1 MIPCIESVTA
11 ERILDLICDPVSVKR
26 MRDAVSGED
35 LDIFDD
41 GSLRDNIRFEGAFEE
56 MVNNNKYEWKYTTLT
71 IHSYRKRE

>member
-1 MIPCIESVTA
+1 
-11 ERILDLICDPVSVKR
+11 